1 LLSLIVLYRTS
12 IIISSLYHTHTHT
25 HTTTAIYNFTEN
37 AYYNSKGLRE
47 TDLQEAADEFE
58 KVIIQER
65 EELASKNEDGGGSKK
80 CGPWSFKCI
89 KQLVKLQLRIGS
101 TDSVLSVY
109 SRLLECIDEGN
120 VSPSAVEKG
129 INGMLERV
137 ASLLQGNAAIRGGV
151 DASSNNLDPQKLA
164 LAVYDSTLRVFHPS
178 TGSCP
183 NDRLWFKTNLKYG
196 QLLYEMNETTKLQQ
210 VLRDLQTTQEQQSN
224 SNTNAAAMGDT
235 TNGSSNSSN
244 NTQSL
249 EIYALQM
256 QLYSRQKDSKKLRQ
270 VFNKAMAVRGG
281 IPHPRTLATIQELGG
296 KMVSGAFFFFS
307 NLSFARTILFCY
319 YYLFCYSRPYLLYT
333 YLYCSICKQKSTRLR
348 AKLSFKP
355 LRATTKREIKV
366 VFVVSNT

>member
-1 LLSLIVLYRTS
+1 MFYIPYVYYYLVY
-12 IIISSLYHTHTHT
+12 THTHY
-25 HTTTAIYNFTEN
+25 HTAIYNFTEN

-80 CGPWSFKCI
+80 YGPWSFKCI

-120 VSPSAVEKG
+120 VSPNAVEKG

-137 ASLLQGNAAIRGGV
+137 ASLLQGNAAVRSGI
-151 DASSNNLDPQKLA
+151 DASSSNNLDPQKLA

-196 QLLYEMNETTKLQQ
+196 QLLYETNEATKLQQ
-210 VLRDLQTTQEQQSN
+210 VLFDLQTTQEYQSN
-224 SNTNAAAMGDT
+224 NDTNTAAT
-235 TNGSSNSSN
+235 HGSSS
-244 NTQSL
+244 TQSL
-249 EIYALQM
+249 EIFALQM

-270 VFNKAMAVRGG
+270 VFNKAMVVRGG
-281 IPHPRTLATIQELGG
+281 IPHPRTIATIQELGG
-296 KMVSGAFFFFS
+296 KMVSGAFFS
-307 NLSFARTILFCY
+307 NLSFEETILFC
-319 YYLFCYSRPYLLYT
+319 
-333 YLYCSICKQKSTRLR
+333 SITIITIIIIYFVLVLTV
-348 AKLSFKP
+348 LSALPIFTV
-355 LRATTKREIKV
+355 AYASKRVRGCGQNFLSSI
-366 VFVVSNT
+366 